1 VAYLANATVI
11 MHAVIYLVSVTSRWL
26 VSVAIIK
33 GCMEELIVSRRKR
46 QGDKPEMDSWK
57 KRK

>member
-1 VAYLANATVI
+1 VAYLANAMVI
-11 MHAVIYLVSVTSRWL
+11 THAVVYLVSVTSRWL
-26 VSVAIIK
+26 VSVTIIK
-33 GCMEELIVSRRKR
+33 GCMEELIVSGRKR